1 MRRNESEIR
10 RKMKI
15 NTAMM
20 KKATSEDTIPATV
33 LRFFLTHRTPGQR
46 TIDIPN
52 MLNDGI
58 CWYFM
63 AIHTI
68 I

>member
-20 KKATSEDTIPATV
+20 KKATSEDTILATV

-46 TIDIPN
+46 IIEIPN
-52 MLNDGI
+52 MLDDEF
-58 CWYFM
+58 C
-63 AIHTI
+63 
-68 I
+68 

>member
-33 LRFFLTHRTPGQR
+33 LRFFLTQRTPGQR

-52 MLNDGI
+52 ILDEEF
-58 CWYFM
+58 C
-63 AIHTI
+63 
-68 I
+68 